1 MAAVLVRLYGPGVDR
16 FTAAP
21 ATDRQREIMEL
32 RYARAEATATTL
44 PTRHLFDSIDSLAF
58 LQRVDPR
65 SVPLAGKFYAGAA
78 ALFAFGGLSFGVS
91 RRLSARAHALV
102 RSESRDEYLYER
114 AMNFIY
120 RVLEG
125 DWADDHEIEPALI
138 SESVRNGQ
146 LWGPTTYLGFLA
158 EKRIHCG
165 DFADARA
172 CLEEIDR
179 IWDLF
184 QYDLAKTNHYYLNTL
199 QSLEQGD
206 LTKTIEAADAY
217 YEETPEDL
225 LHILALA
232 AKAKAETEL
241 GDLDAAEHTLRH
253 AAKVVKRSSPV
264 PPFHASAYHR
274 SRLLLDL
281 ALLAHARNDRSA
293 QVSWAG
299 RARRSMRAALR
310 SAANVAWRRTEVLRL
325 GGSLSSAAGPSCRA
339 LLASSIAAPTSAN
352 ASGRFPRPR
361 GRTPRPRICSPSA
374 GGPTNGSAVSTPRR
388 AWHVRARPSS
398 SSGSAGI
405 WSGWPG
411 SSTFDAR

>member
-1 MAAVLVRLYGPGVDR
+1 VQPG
-16 FTAAP
+16 
-21 ATDRQREIMEL
+21 
-32 RYARAEATATTL
+32 
-44 PTRHLFDSIDSLAF
+44 
-58 LQRVDPR
+58 
-65 SVPLAGKFYAGAA
+65 SV
-78 ALFAFGGLSFGVS
+78 
-91 RRLSARAHALV
+91 
-102 RSESRDEYLYER
+102 DEYLYER

-199 QSLEQGD
+199 QLLEQGD

-241 GDLDAAEHTLRH
+241 GDLDAAENTLRH

-293 QVSWAG
+293 RVSWAG

-325 GGSLSSAAGPSCRA
+325 AGRYHRLLGHHARAHRFLDRSADVGERLGTLPETARTYAEAARLLSE
-339 LLASSIAAPTSAN
+339 
-352 ASGRFPRPR
+352 R
-361 GRTPRPRICSPSA
+361 GRGDERFRGLDAAACMA
-374 GGPTNGSAVSTPRR
+374 
-388 AWHVRARPSS
+388 RARATFEQL
-398 SSGSAGI
+398 GLGGDLERMA
-405 WSGWPG
+405 G